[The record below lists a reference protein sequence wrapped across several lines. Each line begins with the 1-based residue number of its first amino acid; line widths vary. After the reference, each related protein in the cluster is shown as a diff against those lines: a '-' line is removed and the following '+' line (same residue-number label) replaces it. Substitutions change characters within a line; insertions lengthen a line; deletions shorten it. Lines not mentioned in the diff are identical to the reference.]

1 MIASVLARRA
11 NVTASRMSLRYVA
24 LIALTLMAGCD
35 SGPSGPG
42 AILARATAPSLGGVL
57 LEVRGSGIDGFTA
70 RGTTQVYSAAVPGS
84 ADRHRVILIDPVGG
98 DLGFDIVV
106 QDVGMEDPVIS
117 VVQATRTDNAI
128 IANASVVVTLER

>member
-1 MIASVLARRA
+1 MRGLVRILPTLVL
-11 NVTASRMSLRYVA
+11 VL
-24 LIALTLMAGCD
+24 LAGCD

-42 AILARATAPSLGGVL
+42 AILARATAPDLGGVL
-57 LEVRGSGIDGFTA
+57 LDVRGSGIDGFTA

-106 QDVGMEDPVIS
+106 QDLGMEDPIIT
-117 VVQATRTDNAI
+117 VVQATRTDNAMI
-128 IANASVVVTLER
+128 SNAGVVVTLER